1 MKKLKLLSILFAL
14 SVFYSC
20 QKEKLIS
27 NDQNAKATENN
38 NTFANSIIKFSNE
51 NMSSNLRIG
60 NISTTKEIKYKN
72 IIGNIPSGYP
82 SELFD
87 FKTIDI
93 ENIALKKSIYNK
105 NIKDG
110 MKGNS
115 LSEIISKILKQYPSF
130 DDFKSQ
136 EYKKYFPKL
145 SNAEIDKN
153 SEEIKEFIE
162 KIIAYEIAASFSL
175 YNNLEY
181 KLGNITNKNAR
192 GYISSFDWLNTACT
206 VSVVIAHPRL
216 DISGLRTAVDEAN
229 SKCFVP
235 GIPSPG
241 GGGNDQVDAI
251 RHGIWGVY
259 LGKFGTWRYS
269 DQSNARSIIA
279 QLLNAHEC
287 GQSGLGT
294 NMDFHNNQIALNY
307 YSANVTQTGSWPNRN
322 TRVHKTTETIVN
334 EIANYQRIYCQTVQ
348 AINAVGSDKLVYITQ

>member
-14 SVFYSC
+14 SIFYSC
-20 QKEKLIS
+20 QKEKLIL
-27 NDQNAKATENN
+27 NDENTRVTENN
-38 NTFANSIIKFSNE
+38 NTFENSIVKFSNE
-51 NMSSNLRIG
+51 NINDNLRIG

-72 IIGNIPSGYP
+72 ITGNIPSGYP

-87 FKTIDI
+87 FKTADI
-93 ENIALKKSIYNK
+93 ENIALRKSIYNK

-110 MKGNS
+110 MKGTN
-115 LSEIISKILKQYPSF
+115 LYDIMTKILKQYPSF
-130 DDFKSQ
+130 DKFKSQ

-175 YNNLEY
+175 HNNLQY

-192 GYISSFDWLNTACT
+192 GYISSFEWLNTVCT
-206 VSVVIAHPRL
+206 VSVIIAHPRL
-216 DISGLRTAVDEAN
+216 DIIGLINAVNEGN
-229 SKCFVP
+229 TKCF
-235 GIPSPG
+235 IPTLF
-241 GGGNDQVDAI
+241 GGNGTNDQIDAI

-269 DQSNARSIIA
+269 DISNARSIIA
-279 QLLNAHEC
+279 ELLNAHEC

-294 NMDFHNNQIALNY
+294 RMDFHNNQIALNY

-322 TRVHKTTETIVN
+322 TEVSKTTQTILD
-334 EIANYQRIYCQTVQ
+334 EISNYPRIYCQTDL
-348 AINAVGSDKLVYITQ
+348 AINAVGSDKLVYIK